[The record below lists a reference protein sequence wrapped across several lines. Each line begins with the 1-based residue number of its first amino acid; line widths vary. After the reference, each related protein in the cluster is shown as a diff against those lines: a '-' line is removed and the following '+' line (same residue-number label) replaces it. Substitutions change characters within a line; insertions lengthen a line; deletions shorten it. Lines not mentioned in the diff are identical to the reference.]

1 MSYFRNTRN
10 NMERHYDR
18 VLYRYETNQPKISL
32 SSRGFLHSYGDD
44 CEIEKKEKKEK
55 KRKQIEGKKDRK
67 DKKKKKKVK
76 K

>member
-1 MSYFRNTRN
+1 MSYFRKTRN

-44 CEIEKKEKKEK
+44 CEVEKKEKK
-55 KRKQIEGKKDRK
+55 KRKKSGDRK
-67 DKKKKKKVK
+67 DKKKKKKLN
-76 K
+76 